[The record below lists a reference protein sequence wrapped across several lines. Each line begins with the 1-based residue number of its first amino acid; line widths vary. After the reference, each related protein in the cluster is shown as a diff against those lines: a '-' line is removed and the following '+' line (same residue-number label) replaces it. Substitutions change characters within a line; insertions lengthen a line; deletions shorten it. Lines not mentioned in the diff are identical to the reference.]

1 MHSKETLLFEETNF
15 KKYFK
20 RDLFIEKSLLEYDG
34 IPLLCVCID
43 DSGQRYFCNC
53 TEFRSYERWIIY
65 PVSLPQLIE
74 MINNDATPDNVLSNS
89 TSNVY
94 VYTIDWENE
103 KDKLEEV
110 SASDLAE
117 YDKLPVGEY
126 LGTRPNQFLEYSRYL
141 NSIYAKPEK
150 VQYKK
155 VADTRIMHNMEM
167 DWNALSE
174 FNHLFAKVKS
184 KSQIAITLK
193 LFFDENHKDI
203 EKTDIYGIGI
213 THLTEYVYGCV

>member
-1 MHSKETLLFEETNF
+1 MHSKETLLFEGTNF

-53 TEFRSYERWIIY
+53 TEFRTYERWIIY
-65 PVSLPQLIE
+65 PVSLPQLIK
-74 MINNDATPDNVLSNS
+74 MINGVATPADVLSDG

-94 VYTIDWENE
+94 VYTIDWKNE
-103 KDKLEEV
+103 KDTFKEIPE
-110 SASDLAE
+110 SALAE

-126 LGTRPNQFLEYSRYL
+126 LGTRPNQFLEYSQYL
-141 NSIYAKPEK
+141 NNIYVKLGK
-150 VQYKK
+150 IQYKK
-155 VADTRIMHNMEM
+155 IEGTHITHSMEI
-167 DWNALSE
+167 DWKC
-174 FNHLFAKVKS
+174 NHLFARVPKCLT
-184 KSQIAITLK
+184 AFTLK

-203 EKTDIYGIGI
+203 EKMDTHGIDI
-213 THLTEYVYGCV
+213 THLTETEYVYACV